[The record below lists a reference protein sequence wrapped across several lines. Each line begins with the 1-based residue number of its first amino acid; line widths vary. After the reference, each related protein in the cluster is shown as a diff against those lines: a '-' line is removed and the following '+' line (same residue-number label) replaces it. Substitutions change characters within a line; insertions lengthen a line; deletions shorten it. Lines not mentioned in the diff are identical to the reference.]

1 MKKYVKEID
10 GKKVYKT
17 RQQIIISNN
26 GMSTYNPTEEMIL
39 SDGWVE
45 YIAPVYEET
54 IEDVRANVLRRLED
68 YDTSDEV
75 NGFYVSGMHMWL
87 DKATRVGLILRFNAE
102 TGSGKTD
109 TSLWYNGMEFPL
121 TLDNAIQMLY
131 AIELYASAC
140 YDNTQKH
147 IANIKT
153 LETKEEIENYNF
165 RTGYPEKLNF

>member
-17 RQQIIISNN
+17 RQQIVISKD

-39 SDGWVE
+39 NDGWVE

-54 IEDVRANVLRRLED
+54 IEDVRANVLSRLED

-75 NGFYVSGMHMWL
+75 NGFYVNGMHIWL
-87 DKATRVGLILRFNAE
+87 DKGTRVGLVLRFNAE
-102 TGSGKTD
+102 IGNGKEN

-121 TLDNAIQMLY
+121 TLNNALQMLY
-131 AIELYASAC
+131 AIEMYASEC

-147 IANIKT
+147 IAAIKS
-153 LETKEEIENYNF
+153 LETKEELENYDF
-165 RTGYPEKLNF
+165 RTGYPKKLNF

>member
-1 MKKYVKEID
+1 MKRYTKTID
-10 GKKVYKT
+10 GKQVIKHANKIVINKD
-17 RQQIIISNN
+17 
-26 GMSTYNPTEEMIL
+26 GMNIFNPKEEMIL
-39 SDGWVE
+39 SDGWEE

-54 IEDVRANVLRRLED
+54 LEDVRANVLRRLED

-87 DKATRVGLILRFNAE
+87 DKGTRVGLVLRFNAE
-102 TGSGKTD
+102 IGNGKEN

-121 TLDNAIQMLY
+121 TLNNALQMLY
-131 AIELYASAC
+131 AIEMYASAC

-147 IANIKT
+147 IAAIKS

>member
-1 MKKYVKEID
+1 MKRYTKEIN
-10 GKKVYKT
+10 GKKVIKT
-17 RQQIIISNN
+17 RQQIVISRD
-26 GMSTYNPTEEMIL
+26 GMNTYNPTEEMIL
-39 SDGWVE
+39 SDGWEE
-45 YIAPVYEET
+45 YIVPVHEET

-68 YDTSDEV
+68 YDTSEDV
-75 NGFYVSGMHMWL
+75 NGFYVNGMHMWL

-102 TGSGKTD
+102 IGSGKTD

-131 AIELYASAC
+131 AIEMYASAC

-147 IANIKT
+147 ISNINT